1 MDPTPNLKQID
12 PLAVLL
18 DVLDAPNVA
27 PSVRTDPAIPD
38 QTTNATHPAP
48 DPHPTAGSG
57 GSTVPPVPPVDTT
70 FRAAVDNAP
79 PLGKRP
85 SVSSRVARGLAGFLL
100 AVCIGIA
107 SFVWQSPYGD
117 AARQKITD
125 LTQQFVSLAQQVMPT
140 SSPPAE
146 NPAVAAQPNPPADQ
160 AAATET
166 TPAQPAPAAQPSPAA
181 QTAPPAQ
188 AAPEA
193 TAVALSPETTQLL
206 QSMAHDL
213 ATVQQGIEQLKA
225 SQEQLARD
233 NAKLAEQVKLNQ
245 ERMVRIL
252 AKTAETRAA
261 ETRAAETRAAEAR
274 VSEQNLRPR
283 PAAYPSRPVAY
294 PTREPV
300 PTLPPPQTIVP
311 PQASTQPQ
319 AVDPEL
325 SSAPRPPMP
334 VR

>member
-1 MDPTPNLKQID
+1 MAPAQNMKQID

-27 PSVRTDPAIPD
+27 PSIRTDPAIPD
-38 QTTNATHPAP
+38 QATNATHPAP
-48 DPHPTAGSG
+48 DPRPTAASE

-79 PLGKRP
+79 PLGKGT
-85 SVSSRVARGLAGFLL
+85 SVASRVARGLAGFLL

-125 LTQQFVSLAQQVMPT
+125 VTQQVVSFAQQVMPM

-146 NPAVAAQPNPPADQ
+146 NPVVAAQQNPPADQ
-160 AAATET
+160 AASTATT
-166 TPAQPAPAAQPSPAA
+166 SAQPAPGAQPSPAA
-181 QTAPPAQ
+181 QSVPPAQ

-193 TAVALSPETTQLL
+193 PASTAVALSPETTQLL

-233 NAKLAEQVKLNQ
+233 NAKLAEQLKLNQ

-252 AKTAETRAA
+252 AKTAEARAV
-261 ETRAAETRAAEAR
+261 EAR
-274 VSEQNLRPR
+274 VSEQNLRPK
-283 PAAYPSRPVAY
+283 PAAYPSRPIAY
-294 PTREPV
+294 PAREPV
-300 PTLPPPQTIVP
+300 PALPPPQTIVP
-311 PQASTQPQ
+311 QAGTQPQ
-319 AVDPEL
+319 ALDPES

-334 VR
+334 VH